1 MLSDED
7 IAIATNKGW
16 TISPAKSINEPVVVT
31 TTTGFAHMAYQ
42 VNSKLYDYSQLTAT
56 NGTSPTPYRMAYFE
70 GNLNSLTVANGMFM
84 NRDNLIEVNITNF
97 HPTSMYNTFKG
108 CYKLEYI
115 DVSD

>member
-56 NGTSPTPYRMAYFE
+56 NGTSPTPYNLAYFE
-70 GNLNSLTVANGMFM
+70 GDLNSLTDAKGMFSSR
-84 NRDNLIEVNITNF
+84 NNLIEINITNF
-97 HPTSMYNTFKG
+97 HPTRMNNTFQLCK
-108 CYKLEYI
+108 KLEYI
-115 DVSD
+115 DASD